1 MYTRCEVRVRKE
13 FGRSISEINLMMLR
27 MYALICHYN
36 NMVHPYNTEIIFLCS
51 HFAITHKP
59 WVWKL
64 VGSTHDFFNGASM
77 YAWMHQ
83 HTLGHHPYTNIDGAD
98 PDIRTGERVSSH
110 YLLITLLAFVQKEF
124 TMHVYSCYDFDYSGY
139 KNYVR

>member
-1 MYTRCEVRVRKE
+1 MYRIIYR
-13 FGRSISEINLMMLR
+13 
-27 MYALICHYN
+27 Y
-36 NMVHPYNTEIIFLCS
+36 NMVYPYNTKYRKKVKLSLLIFLPCS

-98 PDIRTGERVSSH
+98 PDIRTGERVSIN
-110 YLLITLLAFVQKEF
+110 YFLLL
-124 TMHVYSCYDFDYSGY
+124 C
-139 KNYVR
+139 

>member
-1 MYTRCEVRVRKE
+1 MNC
-13 FGRSISEINLMMLR
+13 S
-27 MYALICHYN
+27 ALC
-36 NMVHPYNTEIIFLCS
+36 CS

-98 PDIRTGERVSSH
+98 PDIRTGERVSIHCGSINFIENVEFGIDFATGCSTNQVAAKVVASLFLSAH
-110 YLLITLLAFVQKEF
+110 LHSNALLRGKFKAFLCAPMVVYYTCTLC
-124 TMHVYSCYDFDYSGY
+124 H
-139 KNYVR
+139 

>member
-1 MYTRCEVRVRKE
+1 MPY
-13 FGRSISEINLMMLR
+13 LR
-27 MYALICHYN
+27 GEG
-36 NMVHPYNTEIIFLCS
+36 EIILSLFPTLS

-98 PDIRTGERVSSH
+98 PDIRTGERVSIH
-110 YLLITLLAFVQKEF
+110 Y
-124 TMHVYSCYDFDYSGY
+124 S
-139 KNYVR
+139 